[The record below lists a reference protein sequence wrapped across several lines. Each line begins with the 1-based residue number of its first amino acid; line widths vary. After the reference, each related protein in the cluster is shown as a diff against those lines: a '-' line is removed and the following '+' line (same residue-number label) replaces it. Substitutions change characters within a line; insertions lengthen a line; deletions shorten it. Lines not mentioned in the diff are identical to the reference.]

1 MKNSIKFLFLAAI
14 AIAFA
19 SCDNK
24 PSTMSYTM
32 VSNFSY
38 VAEYPEK
45 FKTVDSLYYNKNVM
59 LDDYSALCTKCEDMN
74 NGFISGWKVSMK
86 KGSATESVDL
96 QMFASAGPYAG
107 LYDKNSRQGNK
118 AYAVFAGSTSEY
130 DVVFKYGSYFTK
142 STCFVQGLWI
152 NNTKLV
158 ETLAEKGQIADGDFL
173 KVTATFFKNNLP
185 VCTEDFVLVDYT
197 GAEHKIVKEWTAWEM
212 KKASKCDVDAIK
224 FSVSA
229 SSAALPEAFCV
240 DAIVASISVEY

>member
-32 VSNFSY
+32 VSNFNY

-86 KGSATESVDL
+86 KGSATESADL
-96 QMFASAGPYAG
+96 LLF
-107 LYDKNSRQGNK
+107 L
-118 AYAVFAGSTSEY
+118 
-130 DVVFKYGSYFTK
+130 SY
-142 STCFVQGLWI
+142 SP
-152 NNTKLV
+152 
-158 ETLAEKGQIADGDFL
+158 A
-173 KVTATFFKNNLP
+173 
-185 VCTEDFVLVDYT
+185 
-197 GAEHKIVKEWTAWEM
+197 
-212 KKASKCDVDAIK
+212 
-224 FSVSA
+224 
-229 SSAALPEAFCV
+229 
-240 DAIVASISVEY
+240 